1 LVHSGTLAAKV
12 AVRPAFESSSGFGCW
27 LDCCAAASARR
38 WALKRWWRPD
48 VYDVASSNQFTCS
61 GDCAA
66 QVRKAFGD
74 GLPRPRVL
82 SLQHIPASNCS
93 NRRRRL
99 LKKFDQAHALNV
111 TRSKNDHSPFVT
123 HATFDTNLQ
132 APALFGQI
140 RPWIGAVQPQPHRS
154 IPRGMRRQSPNRAS
168 PSHEQ
173 SLNRK
178 RETIHVGLSHSRQFW
193 RWYSANPFG
202 FSVSARFVSS
212 DHAQPAPCMGPGGRA
227 ALEDASTRHL
237 YLLAAAGA
245 LPVPTRPAAWI
256 SPSVLP
262 SSLAACKKVVCPN
275 WCERAH

>member
-1 LVHSGTLAAKV
+1 MQPLLQSRLVHSVTLTANV
-12 AVRPAFESSSGFGCW
+12 AVRPGFESSSGFGCW

-61 GDCAA
+61 SDCAA

-99 LKKFDQAHALNV
+99 LKKFDKAHALNV

-154 IPRGMRRQSPNRAS
+154 IPRGMRRQSPDRAS
-168 PSHEQ
+168 LPTSRRLIENARPYMSVCHTLDN
-173 SLNRK
+173 SG
-178 RETIHVGLSHSRQFW
+178 VGTR
-193 RWYSANPFG
+193 RIR
-202 FSVSARFVSS
+202 SVSR
-212 DHAQPAPCMGPGGRA
+212 
-227 ALEDASTRHL
+227 
-237 YLLAAAGA
+237 
-245 LPVPTRPAAWI
+245 
-256 SPSVLP
+256 
-262 SSLAACKKVVCPN
+262 
-275 WCERAH
+275 